1 MALPIQLPSFAFYE
15 RLSPRERVL
24 TLIVGGAVFIVL
36 NIVVLSMLLKSFSQG
51 RRDYAEKAQQV
62 KLQQIFAS
70 EEPMWKQRMGWV
82 KTKQPPLANRDRAG
96 TELLDQVQGVAR
108 NNQVILTNPQIK
120 PAPLNTTG
128 SKEPGSRDY
137 QSVSVEVDTES
148 DWGALV
154 RFVQTLQK
162 PEAFVVFDLATLRSD
177 PGNATRMKGQFR
189 ISKWYAPAGK

>member
-15 RLSPRERVL
+15 RLSPRERLL
-24 TLIVGGAVFIVL
+24 TLIVGGAVFFVVNVI
-36 NIVVLSMLLKSFSQG
+36 VLSMLLKSFGQG

-62 KLQQIFAS
+62 KLQQIFAG
-70 EEPMWKQRMGWV
+70 EEPMWKQRMGWI

-96 TELLDQVQGVAR
+96 TELLDQVQGAAR

-120 PAPLNTTG
+120 PALLNTAGT
-128 SKEPGSRDY
+128 KEPGSRDY

-148 DWGALV
+148 DWGGLV

-177 PGNATRMKGQFR
+177 PGNASRMKGQVPNLEMVC
-189 ISKWYAPAGK
+189 SLG